1 MTARIFKSLRKHR
14 NYRLFFTGQVVS
26 LAGTWMQNIALAWFV
41 VELTDSPLA
50 VGGLAFCRFLPFM
63 LFGLYA
69 GVIADRIDNRKL
81 VMGTQAA
88 QMVVSVALTAL
99 AFSGWENVPAVYV
112 LAFLGGSALV
122 LDAPGRQS
130 LTFQMVGRDELP
142 NAVALNTGL
151 FNGARIIGPAI
162 AGVIIGLG
170 GTGVC
175 FLINSIT
182 FLAVL
187 TALALMREDEL
198 FKVERD
204 PRKRAGAAIA
214 EGLRYAWGNAD
225 IRLALTVLAIASTVG
240 FNFHVIIPV
249 LARDTLDAGPEV
261 FGILSAFFG
270 GGALL
275 GALIQAARSKAS
287 WKGLL
292 LGATG
297 FSTGLLVLAPVT
309 TVWLACVIL
318 FAVGVCFHALGLEHE
333 RDPPAARAGSA
344 ARACH
349 EPLHVRVRRP
359 RADRRPLRRLAD
371 GRRRHRARARRRRCG
386 LARRRR
392 PRVGQAHGRS
402 CAPAASAEPLLVEA
416 GDRPA

>member
-88 QMVVSVALTAL
+88 QMLVSIALTAL
-99 AFSGWENVPAVYV
+99 VFSGWESVPAVYV

-162 AGVIIGLG
+162 AGLIIGLG

-175 FLINSIT
+175 FLINSLT

-214 EGLRYAWGNAD
+214 EGLRYAWGNA
-225 IRLALTVLAIASTVG
+225 RASASRSPSSRSRAPSAST
-240 FNFHVIIPV
+240 
-249 LARDTLDAGPEV
+249 
-261 FGILSAFFG
+261 
-270 GGALL
+270 
-275 GALIQAARSKAS
+275 
-287 WKGLL
+287 
-292 LGATG
+292 
-297 FSTGLLVLAPVT
+297 ST
-309 TVWLACVIL
+309 
-318 FAVGVCFHALGLEHE
+318 
-333 RDPPAARAGSA
+333 
-344 ARACH
+344 
-349 EPLHVRVRRP
+349 
-359 RADRRPLRRLAD
+359 
-371 GRRRHRARARRRRCG
+371 
-386 LARRRR
+386 
-392 PRVGQAHGRS
+392 
-402 CAPAASAEPLLVEA
+402 
-416 GDRPA
+416 